1 LQYLGYNWHRFYD
14 PTTGRYISADPIGL
28 GGGINLYGYVNGD
41 PVNKVDPKG
50 LFSPCNP
57 TLMDLCQKNCTSKG
71 KVVKSC
77 LQKGFLGIVFVYR
90 CECGPTDEREKIC
103 KDAFLSCLNDCEIDE
118 ELCFKAYDTC
128 INTTLPMIFPG
139 YGPIPSA

>member
-57 TLMDLCQKNCTSKG
+57 TFN
-71 KVVKSC
+71 
-77 LQKGFLGIVFVYR
+77 
-90 CECGPTDEREKIC
+90 GPVPKKLYKQRQSGEKLL
-103 KDAFLSCLNDCEIDE
+103 AEGLSRDSFCVSL
-118 ELCFKAYDTC
+118 
-128 INTTLPMIFPG
+128 
-139 YGPIPSA
+139 